1 MQITAGVIAG
11 ADDVRDFYLEEVDF
25 IATVVKL
32 VALLVEAA
40 LTFHHAVVVFGGSVV
55 EVIVPPV
62 VLNDIGGSGGG
73 QRPRHGPTLIFIGGP
88 GMACST
94 ALGRR
99 IRRVRRRRRVAGTTH
114 YYYY

>member
-1 MQITAGVIAG
+1 MQVTAGVIAG

-40 LTFHHAVVVFGGSVV
+40 LTFHHAVVAFGGSVV

-62 VLNDIGGSGGG
+62 VLNDVGGSRPV
-73 QRPRHGPTLIFIGGP
+73 QRTSHGHTLIFIGDP
-88 GMACST
+88 GMTWST

-114 YYYY
+114 SYY